1 MVFFYF
7 HDTLGGRK
15 MKKLLAAIAVGTFA
29 LAGCSGS
36 GADSAQDDTFTV
48 GMECGY
54 QPFNWQTS
62 DAQTDS
68 AVEISGGGG
77 YCDGYDVMMSQAIAD
92 ELGQKL
98 EVKKISWDGLQP
110 ALDSGE
116 IDAIVAGMTASDERE
131 EGIDFT
137 TPYYESEGMVMIVR
151 ADSEMA
157 NYTDIQDFSGH
168 KVIGQ
173 KNTNYDTVIDQI
185 EGVDHQTPLATYP
198 ELVAALQNG
207 VADGITAEMP
217 VAEGVVA
224 ANPGLAIV
232 QFEDG
237 HGFEVDTTV
246 SIGLKEG
253 TRDSDFFK
261 SVQDALDSISQDTRN
276 EYMKTAVENAPTEE

>member
-1 MVFFYF
+1 
-7 HDTLGGRK
+7 